1 MTRFTTSWAPYA
13 DLFSR
18 RARVKLG
25 IATLGSLVV
34 SLVETAAIALLFP
47 LIQILSGA
55 DMEQGVLGWLHRLLG
70 QPAKIP
76 FILTL
81 MSGVLGGFIVKDVF
95 SLAFRWWMLGF
106 IGREQ
111 VATSTRMLRYFLNAP
126 YSVFLQRSVPDMLQT
141 ISNAVGMFYIATVGG
156 TMTLVVESFTMLTI
170 LGALFLTS
178 PLITSILVLYF
189 GAIGLVFAR
198 LVRPRAKR
206 AGENQMHAAT
216 IAYAAMTQAL
226 GGIEEIKIRHAQEF
240 YVFRYRDAAT
250 KGVLAGRVSTTLG
263 EAPRYLLEIL
273 FILGLGG
280 VIMFTQT
287 LGSPDALVATLAVMA
302 AAAFRMLPSL
312 TRLLGSVTQIR
323 AGESARNLLF
333 EELTREKTYTASEPA
348 AGCEGRL
355 PFRRELRFDGVT
367 FVFDDGHEP
376 VLDDVS
382 FVVAPGSRVAIVGG
396 SGAGKTT
403 VAKLIMGLHTPTG
416 GRVTVDGV
424 DIVADRCRWQ
434 NNLAFVP
441 QDIYLMDLPLCENI
455 AFDHLRADINWDK
468 LSRAVELA
476 HLGEFVS
483 SLPQGLDTMIGER
496 GVRLSGGQRQR
507 LGLARAL
514 YRGASVLVLDEA
526 TSALDNA
533 TERRISET
541 LAQLPA
547 EITTIVIAHRL
558 STVKDADQIVLLNR
572 GRVAGTGTF
581 AELAQRNTEF
591 AELVALGSLEL
602 DSDTGTPLDEE
613 GHLR

>member
-1 MTRFTTSWAPYA
+1 MTRLKAAWAPYGE
-13 DLFSR
+13 LFSR

-25 IATLGSLVV
+25 IATVGSLVV
-34 SLVETAAIALLFP
+34 SLIETAAIALLFP

-141 ISNAVGMFYIATVGG
+141 ISNAVGMFYMSTVGG

-178 PLITSILVLYF
+178 PLITLILVLYF
-189 GAIGLVFAR
+189 GGIGVLFAKI
-198 LVRPRAKR
+198 VRPRAKR
-206 AGENQMHAAT
+206 AGEAQLHAAT

-240 YVFRYRDAAT
+240 YLFRYRDAAT
-250 KGVLAGRVSTTLG
+250 RGVLAGRVGTTLG

-323 AGESARNLLF
+323 SGESARTLLF
-333 EELTREKTYTASEPA
+333 EELEREKAYTTAEPKG
-348 AGCEGRL
+348 GCEGQL
-355 PFRRELRFDGVT
+355 EFRHELRFDGVSFT
-367 FVFDDGHEP
+367 FDDGHTP
-376 VLDDVS
+376 VVDKVS
-382 FVVAPGSRVAIVGG
+382 FVVKPGSRVAIVGG

-403 VAKLIMGLHTPTG
+403 IAKLILGLHTPTG
-416 GRVTVDGV
+416 GAITVDGV
-424 DIVADRCRWQ
+424 DAISERCRWQ

-441 QDIYLMDLPLCENI
+441 QDIYLMDLPLCENV
-455 AFDHLRADINWDK
+455 AFDHLRTDVDWPK
-468 LSRAVELA
+468 LERSISLA
-476 HLGEFVS
+476 HLEDFVAT
-483 SLPQGLDTMIGER
+483 LPQGLDTPVGER

-541 LAQLPA
+541 LADLPS

-558 STVKDADQIVLLNR
+558 STVKDADQIILLNN
-572 GRVAGTGTF
+572 GKIAGTGTF
-581 AELAQRNTEF
+581 SELAHRSTEF
-591 AELVALGSLEL
+591 AQLIALGSLEL
-602 DSDTGTPLDEE
+602 DDSSEVIPGAAQ
-613 GHLR
+613 

>member
-1 MTRFTTSWAPYA
+1 MTRLKAAWAPYGE
-13 DLFSR
+13 LFSR

-25 IATLGSLVV
+25 IATVGSLVV
-34 SLVETAAIALLFP
+34 SLIETAAIALLFP

-76 FILTL
+76 FVLTL

-141 ISNAVGMFYIATVGG
+141 ISNAVGMFYMSTVGG

-178 PLITSILVLYF
+178 PLITLILVLYF
-189 GAIGLVFAR
+189 GGIGVLFAKI
-198 LVRPRAKR
+198 VRPRAKR
-206 AGENQMHAAT
+206 AGEDQMHAAT
-216 IAYAAMTQAL
+216 IAYASMTQAL

-240 YVFRYRDAAT
+240 YLFRYRDAAT
-250 KGVLAGRVSTTLG
+250 RGVLAGRVGTTLG

-323 AGESARNLLF
+323 SGESARTLLF
-333 EELTREKTYTASEPA
+333 EELEREKAYTTAEPKG
-348 AGCEGRL
+348 GCEGQL
-355 PFRRELRFDGVT
+355 DFRHELRFENVS
-367 FVFDDGHEP
+367 FMFDDGHEP

-382 FVVAPGSRVAIVGG
+382 FAVSPGSRVAIVGG

-403 VAKLIMGLHTPTG
+403 VAKLLMGLHTPSS
-416 GRVTVDGV
+416 GRITVDGV
-424 DIVADRCRWQ
+424 DIGSERCRWQ

-455 AFDHLRADINWDK
+455 AFDHLRADINWDAMEQ
-468 LSRAVELA
+468 AVELA
-476 HLGEFVS
+476 HLGDLVR

-514 YRGASVLVLDEA
+514 YRGASVLILDEA

-541 LAQLPA
+541 LSGLPS

-558 STVKDADQIVLLNR
+558 STVKDADQIILLNS
-572 GRVAGTGTF
+572 GKVAGTGTF
-581 AELAQRNTEF
+581 TELAHRNTEF
-591 AELVALGSLEL
+591 AELVALGSLQL
-602 DSDTGTPLDEE
+602 DDDVAVPLDDQ
-613 GHLR
+613 GRLR